1 MESPLGTEGGILMS
15 TTVTPGLFSLAE
27 AKVSWKAPW
36 FMAFF
41 GVVVFGGFGVLGR
54 REPVVFSLTPEDANF
69 ALPPI
74 EAMSHTVGLT
84 LGAILLGITA
94 LAFAWVIQK
103 KPVPLWWSLVFGFIA
118 ITALL
123 GWLAAGD
130 RVPVA
135 FLLAN
140 AIVLAIPIMFGGMA
154 GVMSERVG
162 VVNIAIEGQL
172 LTGAFVAAVV
182 STLTGSLYVG
192 MIAAIIAAALVSMIL
207 AVFAVRYLVDQIIVG
222 VVLNVLVIGVTNFLY
237 SQWLTQDA
245 ASTNAPG
252 TFPLISI
259 PVLSDIPILGPVL
272 FENRLTVFLAFL
284 AVPLLWY
291 VLFRTSW
298 GLRARAVGEYPMA
311 ADTMG
316 IRVASTRFWWVV
328 MGGALAGLGGA
339 ALTIGNV
346 GAFGKEMTQ
355 GQGFIALAVVILG
368 RWHPFYMSAAA
379 LLFGF
384 SIILRVWANQVSPG
398 IPTDFIIM
406 VPYLVTIIAVVGFVG
421 KVRPPAASGKP
432 YVKE

>member
-1 MESPLGTEGGILMS
+1 MS
-15 TTVTPGLFSLAE
+15 TTVTPGVFSLAE
-27 AKVSWKAPW
+27 ANVSWKAPW

-41 GVVVFGGFGVLGR
+41 SVVVFGGFGVLGR
-54 REPVVFSLTPEDANF
+54 REPVVYSLTAEDANF
-69 ALPPI
+69 TLPPI
-74 EAMSHTVGLT
+74 EAMSHMVGLT
-84 LGAILLGITA
+84 LGAILLIISG
-94 LAFAWVIQK
+94 LAFVWVIQK

-123 GWLAAGD
+123 GWLAAGE
-130 RVPVA
+130 RVPVV
-135 FLLAN
+135 FLMAN

-182 STLTGSLYVG
+182 STLTGNLYLG
-192 MIAAIIAAALVSMIL
+192 MTAAVIAGALVSMVL

-222 VVLNVLVIGVTNFLY
+222 VVLNVLVIGITNFLY

-245 ASTNAPG
+245 SSTNAPG
-252 TFPLISI
+252 TFPVMSI
-259 PVLSDIPILGPVL
+259 PILSDIPIVGPVL

-316 IRVASTRFWWVV
+316 IGVAATRFWWVV
-328 MGGALAGLGGA
+328 LGGALAGLGGA

-421 KVRPPAASGKP
+421 RVRPPAASGKP